1 MVDLGGYIIILI
13 NHNDKIKLYGSPAD
27 NADTLEVADEI
38 LQVNGSTLE
47 NASQSEVI
55 QYIYQCIES
64 RTICLRVRRRSGNKM
79 ELDGFNAGRVREAWV
94 IAVERRAK
102 ERLQRLASH
111 WRIQPRDIQAILHQQ
126 INEAV
131 ASTSGDS
138 AGKNVTG
145 NQITVTLADK
155 EPSTNVFTT
164 KLSNG
169 SIPKGLGKD
178 AKEIRGAKEASS
190 SSSSSSTSVFSPSS
204 TLTNLKTTK
213 SVEKSPNKKSKKF
226 QIRIASIQ
234 ITILRGKLHTLQRQL
249 VKRWHV
255 QPFQK
260 IILYSYKLIQPIC
273 YTRKRQLLL

>member
-155 EPSTNVFTT
+155 EPTTNAFTP

-169 SIPKGLGKD
+169 TIPKGIAKDTKDTREGKD
-178 AKEIRGAKEASS
+178 AEKQQACPEETKLLVSGICVRFETNGKHETARLKFFRKRKKEKRRRRSEFELIS
-190 SSSSSSTSVFSPSS
+190 
-204 TLTNLKTTK
+204 LTNTN
-213 SVEKSPNKKSKKF
+213 E
-226 QIRIASIQ
+226 R
-234 ITILRGKLHTLQRQL
+234 
-249 VKRWHV
+249 
-255 QPFQK
+255 
-260 IILYSYKLIQPIC
+260 
-273 YTRKRQLLL
+273 